1 MPRANQPEQ
10 FPPTE
15 GPRTALRQRIPNAK
29 TDISALFRCPAPSGT
44 VYASSEGMKRQRIKI
59 PTPNSRNLI
68 PAALHVQ
75 VFTEQAE
82 AALSRSLPNR
92 TADHRSLPATATL
105 Y

>member
-1 MPRANQPEQ
+1 
-10 FPPTE
+10 
-15 GPRTALRQRIPNAK
+15 
-29 TDISALFRCPAPSGT
+29 
-44 VYASSEGMKRQRIKI
+44 MKRQRIKI

-92 TADHRSLPATATL
+92 TADHRSLPPTATL